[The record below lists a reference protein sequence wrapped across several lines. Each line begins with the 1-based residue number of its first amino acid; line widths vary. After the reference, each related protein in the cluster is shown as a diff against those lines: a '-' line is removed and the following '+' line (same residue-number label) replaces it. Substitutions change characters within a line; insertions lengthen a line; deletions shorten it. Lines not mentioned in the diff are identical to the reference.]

1 MKRYGNLFDRICDLD
16 NIREA
21 HRNARKG
28 KTGYRS
34 VQRVDADIERHVL
47 RIREL
52 LTTGQYK
59 TAEYRVFER
68 LDNGKRR
75 IIYAL
80 PYFPD
85 RIIHHCIMQVVEP
98 IWQATFIR
106 DTYASM
112 KNRGVHDGVSRI
124 KKALQSDPD
133 GTRYCLKMDVQ
144 QFYPSID
151 HDILKTV
158 VRRKIKDARLLE
170 LLDEIIDSVPSG
182 VPIGNY
188 LSQYFGNLFLSAID
202 HAAKEDLR
210 IRHYFR
216 YCDDIVVLAE
226 DKTKLHSVRDW
237 FAEKLAAIRLTL
249 KPNWQVF
256 PVEGRGVDFLG
267 YRFFHGKTLV
277 RRRIAYKFKRQMR
290 KLRRNWHRIDPLTLL
305 SSVMSYYGWTKV
317 ANAGRLFLTHV
328 TPALRRRVLLRCG
341 PTLEGAMS

>member
-112 KNRGVHDGVSRI
+112 KNRGVHDGVNRI
-124 KKALQSDPD
+124 KNALQSDPE

-202 HAAKEDLR
+202 HAAKEGLR
-210 IRHYFR
+210 LRHYFR

-226 DKTKLHSVRDW
+226 DKTKLHSVRAW

-267 YRFFHGKTLV
+267 YRFFHGKTLI
-277 RRRIAYKFKRQMR
+277 RRRIAYKFKKQMR
-290 KLRRNWHRIDPLTLL
+290 KLRRNWHRLDPLTLL
-305 SSVMSYYGWTKV
+305 SSVMSYYGWAKA

-341 PTLEGAMS
+341 PTLEGALS

>member
-1 MKRYGNLFDRICDLD
+1 
-16 NIREA
+16 
-21 HRNARKG
+21 
-28 KTGYRS
+28 
-34 VQRVDADIERHVL
+34 
-47 RIREL
+47 
-52 LTTGQYK
+52 
-59 TAEYRVFER
+59 
-68 LDNGKRR
+68 
-75 IIYAL
+75 
-80 PYFPD
+80 
-85 RIIHHCIMQVVEP
+85 
-98 IWQATFIR
+98 
-106 DTYASM
+106 
-112 KNRGVHDGVSRI
+112 
-124 KKALQSDPD
+124 
-133 GTRYCLKMDVQ
+133 MDVQ

-290 KLRRNWHRIDPLTLL
+290 KLRRNWHRIAPLTLL